1 MKKRLFTIITLSFLT
16 LTSSCTFNDV
26 DLSNPFN
33 SEKPSSLE
41 EESSIIDES
50 TVEIS
55 TDESSE
61 NHEIDNVIYEDFQ
74 VHFLELGVYNT
85 GDCTYI
91 KAGETDVLIDAGATA
106 ASAPVIIDYV
116 NQYCTDGI
124 LEYVITTH
132 AHDDHYTGMFGNSK
146 QTTNF
151 FNESISRTGIMYYYD
166 IGTIIDFS

>member
-16 LTSSCTFNDV
+16 LTSSCTFNEV

-33 SEKPSSLE
+33 SEKPSSIE

-61 NHEIDNVIYEDFQ
+61 NHEVENVIYEDFQ

-91 KAGETDVLIDAGATA
+91 KAGETDVLIDAGAA
-106 ASAPVIIDYV
+106 AAERIGGLLAVHVIPRPHEEV
-116 NQYCTDGI
+116 
-124 LEYVITTH
+124 
-132 AHDDHYTGMFGNSK
+132 
-146 QTTNF
+146 
-151 FNESISRTGIMYYYD
+151 ESILPKLK
-166 IGTIIDFS
+166 